1 MFLPLDTSSGLPIY
15 RQIMDQVRRMVAS
28 GLLRP
33 GEKLDSVRDLSAT
46 LGINSL
52 TVAKAYQELE
62 REGVIEMRRGLGM
75 FVGSTKGLTN
85 TSKSARKLAVQA
97 TADRFVVEALQA
109 GLTRKEALRLIA
121 QGWSAHGGKETAG
134 EDKS

>member
-1 MFLPLDTSSGLPIY
+1 MFLPIDTASGLPIY
-15 RQIMDQVRRMVAS
+15 RQIIDQVRRMVAS
-28 GLLRP
+28 GLLHP

-75 FVGSTKGLTN
+75 FVGSPKGLT
-85 TSKSARKLAVQA
+85 SALKSTRRLAVQA

-134 EDKS
+134 RD

>member
-75 FVGSTKGLTN
+75 FVGAAKGLTG

-109 GLTRKEALRLIA
+109 GLTRKEALSLIA

-134 EDKS
+134 GDK